1 MLIRRAVDFYLDF
14 DSKSASQKIISNLS
28 YNLKEPLTAIM
39 GNLHLLIENYKDK
52 LDTEIL
58 FKLKDIHDKSLI
70 IEQLVNDLQ
79 ENHLAE
85 AQKYDILIVDD
96 DEATNKVL
104 KGYFK
109 LKGYSSKAVISGE
122 QAVVEL
128 QKSIPKIIFLDILL
142 PESDGFEICKEIKSN
157 NDFRDTLV
165 YYITAIPRN
174 EVERMM
180 SETKANGY
188 LLKPFDFE
196 KLDDILNLI

>member
-58 FKLKDIHDKSLI
+58 FKLKEIYDKSLI
-70 IEQLVNDLQ
+70 IEQLIYNLQ
-79 ENHLAE
+79 ETHITE

>member
-1 MLIRRAVDFYLDF
+1 
-14 DSKSASQKIISNLS
+14 
-28 YNLKEPLTAIM
+28 M

-58 FKLKDIHDKSLI
+58 FKLKEIHDKSLI
-70 IEQLVNDLQ
+70 IEQLIHDLQ
-79 ENHLAE
+79 ETHLTE

-104 KGYFK
+104 VDYFK
-109 LKGYSSKAVISGE
+109 LKGYSSKALISGE
-122 QAVVEL
+122 RVAVEL
-128 QKSIPKIIFLDILL
+128 QMVIPKLILLDILL

-157 NDFRDTLV
+157 NNFRDTLV

-174 EVERMM
+174 EVEKMM
-180 SETKANGY
+180 SETKADGY

-196 KLDDILNLI
+196 KLETLLNLL